1 MYRLLIADDEA
12 LEREG
17 LEWIVQ
23 RMLPDQFEIIHAE
36 NGRMAIERA
45 EEHRPHIILMDVNM
59 PGIQGLDALREIKRQ
74 LPETKMVLVTAYDY
88 FSYAKEAL
96 TLGVKEYIVKPARR
110 EQVVQTLQQ
119 LVAELERE
127 RLKRM
132 EDLQLR
138 DKVSQLQPLVENELA
153 LMFMVDQVLGAS
165 APLLSEWLDFPLD
178 QGCSVVI
185 AFSEPEHVYSLDKKK
200 MYDTV
205 RSFAKS
211 HFAGPSLISS
221 FIDRHMAVFLSK
233 PPDVQDS
240 DWQSIMRQYG
250 EKLCSITERQLAL
263 TVSIGIG
270 STHSD
275 VEGLRKSYFEAV
287 FASTYFEQGGKVCL
301 FAELRKQGGVSSLS
315 NPSDQRE
322 STEHRSYVLSA
333 LQRIRE
339 EREEQT
345 IHVLDKAKNY
355 IESRFTEDIS
365 LEEAADFVHLNPHY
379 FSKVFKQHIG
389 ETFIDFLTRL
399 RIEKAKELM
408 ASNEL
413 SLKEV
418 CFEVGYKDPNYFSR
432 VFKKVTG
439 MTPTEFRGQEN

>member
-23 RMLPDQFEIIHAE
+23 NMLPGQFEVIHAE

-45 EEHRPHIILMDVNM
+45 EEHRPQIVLMDVNM
-59 PGIQGLDALREIKRQ
+59 PGIQGLDALREIKRL

-110 EQVVQTLQQ
+110 EQVVQILQQ
-119 LVAELERE
+119 LVDELERE
-127 RLKRM
+127 RLKRA

-153 LMFMVDQVLGAS
+153 LMFMVDQVTGAS
-165 APLLSEWLDFPLD
+165 APLLSEWLSFPLE
-178 QGCSVVI
+178 QGCSIVI
-185 AFSEPEHVYSLDKKK
+185 AFSDHVYSQDKTKI
-200 MYDTV
+200 YDTV

-211 HFAGPSLISS
+211 HFAGPSLVSS

-233 PPDVQDS
+233 AAAAQGS
-240 DWQSIMRQYG
+240 DWLSTLRQYG
-250 EKLCSITERQLAL
+250 EKICALTERQLAL
-263 TVSIGIG
+263 TASIGIG
-270 STHSD
+270 STHSN

-287 FASTYFEQGGKVCL
+287 FASTYFEESGKVCL
-301 FAELRKQGGVSSLS
+301 FEEVTKHGGGSALARA
-315 NPSDQRE
+315 SDHRE
-322 STEHRSYVLSA
+322 SAEHRSYVLSA

-345 IHVLDKAKNY
+345 IHVLDKAKSY
-355 IESRFTEDIS
+355 IESKFTEDIS
-365 LEEAADFVHLNPHY
+365 LEEVADVVHLNPHY

-399 RIEKAKELM
+399 RIERAKELM

-439 MTPTEFRGQEN
+439 MTPTDYRGQEN

>member
-23 RMLPDQFEIIHAE
+23 NMLPGQFEVIHAE
-36 NGRMAIERA
+36 NGRTSIERA
-45 EEHRPHIILMDVNM
+45 EEHRPHIVLMDVNM
-59 PGIQGLDALREIKRQ
+59 PGIQGLDALREIKRL
-74 LPETKMVLVTAYDY
+74 LPDMKMVLVTAYDY

-110 EQVVQTLQQ
+110 EQVVQILQQ
-119 LVAELERE
+119 LVDELEQE
-127 RLKRM
+127 RLKRA

-138 DKVSQLQPLVENELA
+138 DRVSQLQPLVENELA
-153 LMFMVDQVLGAS
+153 LMFMVDQVTGAT
-165 APLLSEWLDFPLD
+165 APLLSEWLGFPLD

-185 AFSEPEHVYSLDKKK
+185 AFSELVYSQDKKK
-200 MYDTV
+200 IYDTV

-233 PPDVQDS
+233 TVAVQDP
-240 DWQSIMRQYG
+240 DWQSTLRQYG
-250 EKLCSITERQLAL
+250 EKLCALTERQLSL
-263 TVSIGIG
+263 TASIGIG
-270 STHSD
+270 STHSN

-287 FASTYFEQGGKVCL
+287 FASTYFEEGGKVCL
-301 FAELRKQGGVSSLS
+301 FEDVTKLSGGSALN
-315 NPSDQRE
+315 NPGEQRE
-322 STEHRSYVLSA
+322 SAEHRSYVLSA

-345 IHVLDKAKNY
+345 IHVLDKAKSY
-355 IESRFTEDIS
+355 IESKFTEDIS
-365 LEEAADFVHLNPHY
+365 LEEVADVVHLNPHY

-432 VFKKVTG
+432 VFKRVTG
-439 MTPTEFRGQEN
+439 MTPTEYRGQES